1 MENENNLDYLNIGE
15 VEPGSGIS
23 SSMLRILA
31 CLFMLIDHIG
41 YGIFEKLL
49 VLTRDPDIFN
59 KALKIDRVLRIVGR
73 LAFPIFCYQLVV
85 GFFYT
90 RSRKKYAIRL
100 FIFSL
105 ISEIPFNL
113 MARDAFFDFSYQN
126 VGFTLLLGFLAIW
139 ACEAAGE
146 FCKKRMARHTYQSN
160 YSSGDTEDSFNA
172 DIRLLALKLLTIV
185 PFMVMAE
192 FLHTDYSSK
201 GVLLIALIYLFFD
214 DQLKMACIAP
224 SVFLA
229 YYFIAHLVFEG
240 NLDNAI
246 YFTTNE
252 MAMILSFI
260 LILKDNRKRNK
271 STLFKVFG
279 YSFYPVH
286 MLIIFL
292 VSLFVLPM

>member
-1 MENENNLDYLNIGE
+1 MFAIIDHMENENNLDYLNIGE
-15 VEPGSGIS
+15 VEPGGGIS

-49 VLTRDPDIFN
+49 VLTRDPDVFQ
-59 KALKIDRVLRIVGR
+59 KVYKLDRVLRIVGR
-73 LAFPIFCYQLVV
+73 LAFPIFCYQLVL

-105 ISEIPFNL
+105 VSEIPFNL
-113 MARDAFFDFSYQN
+113 MARDTLFDFSYQN

-139 ACEAAGE
+139 ACEFTGE
-146 FCKKRMARHTYQSN
+146 QCKKWMVK
-160 YSSGDTEDSFNA
+160 F
-172 DIRLLALKLLTIV
+172 LTIV
-185 PFMVMAE
+185 PFMALAE

-229 YYFIAHLVFEG
+229 YYFVAHWVFDG

-252 MAMILSFI
+252 MAMILSFV

-279 YSFYPVH
+279 YSFYPLH
-286 MLIIFL
+286 MLIIFIA
-292 VSLFVLPM
+292 SLFVLPM